1 MGDASSGRSSAREA
15 AARARTVARGE
26 ARLLRKRWRNA
37 RRLVRRACERRHR
50 PTYGRSL
57 AHVPS
62 RDEIPELLNRR
73 GLLGDA
79 VEIGVKAGRY
89 SELLLSSWRGRRLV
103 SVDPW
108 LAADPEAYVDRANV
122 AQDQHERYCEQTKRR
137 LARHGPRSEI
147 WRLTS
152 TQAAQRVARASL
164 DFVYIDARHDYASVL
179 EDLEA
184 WFPRV
189 RPGGIIAG
197 HDYCRRRLRLRR
209 LRHEAGGRRVLR
221 LPRPGGAQHQRA
233 LVGRDVPQLAR
244 GGPRRGRRRAPAVAT
259 QAPARRSAIY
269 SRMVWTPASAGP

>member
-89 SELLLSSWRGRRLV
+89 SELLLSGWGGRRLV

-108 LAADPEAYVDRANV
+108 LAADPDAYVDRANV
-122 AQDQHERYCEQTKRR
+122 AQDQHERYYEQTKRR
-137 LARHGPRSEI
+137 LARHGGRSEI

-152 TQAAQRVARASL
+152 AQAARRVEPASL

-197 HDYCRRRLRLRR
+197 HDYADGVFASGVFGVKRAVD
-209 LRHEAGGRRVLR
+209 EFFGRRGLEVHSTNGPSSVEMFPSWLVEVPAEDGGA
-221 LPRPGGAQHQRA
+221 PRP
-233 LVGRDVPQLAR
+233 
-244 GGPRRGRRRAPAVAT
+244 
-259 QAPARRSAIY
+259 
-269 SRMVWTPASAGP
+269 